1 MEERTKH
8 SSSSPNITPVWPWA
22 SHTSHQVHMSSGYEA
37 DNASSSTS
45 QLLTSDTFLEALIS
59 LMCILIFTS

>member
-22 SHTSHQVHMSSGYEA
+22 SHTSHQVRMSSGYEA

-45 QLLTSDTFLEALIS
+45 QLLNFRYIS
-59 LMCILIFTS
+59 

>member
-45 QLLTSDTFLEALIS
+45 QLLNFRYIS
-59 LMCILIFTS
+59 